1 MRASVA
7 FVIVAAVAL
16 QQAHPAPS
24 TQTPTSVFRT
34 NTRLVQV
41 NVVVHDKHSQP
52 VADLKKEDFTVL
64 EHGKPQQ
71 ISLFL
76 MNDAAGNAVSSS
88 PLPPHIFSNAVA
100 ARAGTPSGVTALL
113 LDLVNTGA
121 LDQKRARDSVR
132 AFLQQI
138 RPEDRIAIY
147 TLGQRGLILVH
158 DYTTDAAS
166 LVARLHDLHNE
177 LSTSL
182 DASTL
187 DDDDQQDLRDLGLD
201 DVADA
206 NQRAADFFTNNRVV
220 NTLTAFEAIA
230 HHMAGLPG
238 RKSVVWVSGGIPL
251 QIGFDEMPE
260 TNGTF
265 SNRDRRVFTPEMD
278 AAARALNDS
287 GIAVYPVDARG
298 LLPAPGFG
306 PTSRRAPPTIPSIGN
321 ANANIDTM
329 SELAERTGGRAAF
342 NTNDLASAIRRA
354 VDDGRVT
361 YTLGYYSTDDRQ
373 DGKFRE
379 IKVTVDRPNVE
390 VRARKGYFAMRP
402 ADASAASRTREIQAA
417 VWSPL
422 DATELPFDARVDRLP
437 DPPETLNVFIQLKP
451 GAVSFTKDGDRWK
464 GSLEAVY
471 VQRDPHDSPLG
482 TAEIE
487 SLPLSLTEAQVTQAS
502 QQGLIFQH
510 RLHREPSAAT
520 LRIVVRDA
528 GTGAIGSVTAPFNQ
542 IDK

>member
-1 MRASVA
+1 MRGAVA
-7 FVIVAAVAL
+7 VLIVAAAF
-16 QQAHPAPS
+16 QAPPAPS
-24 TQTPTSVFRT
+24 SSAQASKPAQTPASTPTSVFRT

-41 NVVVHDKHSQP
+41 NVVVHDKHGQP
-52 VADLKKEDFTVL
+52 IADLKKEDFTVL
-64 EHGKPQQ
+64 EHGRPQQ

-76 MNDAAGNAVSSS
+76 MNDAAGAPAAAS

-100 ARAGTPSGVTALL
+100 ARGGTPSGVTALL
-113 LDLVNTGA
+113 LDLVNTSA

-132 AFLQQI
+132 AFLRQI

-147 TLGQRGLILVH
+147 TLGQHGLILVH

-166 LVARLHDLHNE
+166 LVAGLQNLHNE
-177 LSTSL
+177 LSTPL

-187 DDDDQQDLRDLGLD
+187 DDADQQDLRDMGLD

-206 NQRAADFFTNNRVV
+206 NQRAADFFTTNRVV

-238 RKSVVWVSGGIPL
+238 RKSLVWVSSGIPL

-260 TNGTF
+260 ANGTF

-287 GIAVYPVDARG
+287 GIAVYPVDASG
-298 LLPAPGFG
+298 LTSPVEFSS
-306 PTSRRAPPTIPSIGN
+306 SRRATKMTMPTIMKT
-321 ANANIDTM
+321 NANIDTM
-329 SELAERTGGRAAF
+329 NELAERTGGRAAF

-379 IKVTVDRPNVE
+379 IKVSVDRPNAD
-390 VRARKGYFAMRP
+390 VRARKGYFALRP
-402 ADASAASRTREIQAA
+402 ADTSAASRTREIQAA

-422 DATELPFDARVDRLP
+422 DATELPFDARVDRIG

-451 GAVSFTKDGDRWK
+451 GGVSFT
-464 GSLEAVY
+464 
-471 VQRDPHDSPLG
+471 RDVIAGRRHSKRCTSSSMGTIRPSERRKSNRCRSRSPK
-482 TAEIE
+482 
-487 SLPLSLTEAQVTQAS
+487 
-502 QQGLIFQH
+502 
-510 RLHREPSAAT
+510 RR
-520 LRIVVRDA
+520 
-528 GTGAIGSVTAPFNQ
+528 
-542 IDK
+542 